1 MKSVF
6 KKIIILLVII
16 FVFIF
21 ILVYMLFRH
30 FDEGEVLYL
39 ETGDDFTKYAA
50 YTLEGEK
57 VNLDYE
63 GINIYFYLS
72 DSCSSCIEM
81 LGLYEQ
87 MSNIEFMDEIKFYC
101 LWEDNVPMNKITKR
115 KIEEKNVLSL
125 HGEVRFQSSKPYFY
139 IVKDGM
145 VDFSTYDY
153 NEVIDRAIFYADE
166 EELKEKVFNDLF
178 AGNDNKLNN
187 AVMFVLEE
195 QLDYIE
201 QERGQFDEVCVI
213 SSCRNEGNIY
223 DEFELYKKIFEIDF
237 YPSVVFLKEGKVVN
251 EVIENSH

>member
-1 MKSVF
+1 MKSVL
-6 KKIIILLVII
+6 KRIIIILVL
-16 FVFIF
+16 IF
-21 ILVYMLFRH
+21 IVIFIYMLFRH

-50 YTLEGEK
+50 YTLEDEK

-81 LGLYEQ
+81 LGLYQQ
-87 MSNIEFMDEIKFYC
+87 MSNIEFVDGIKFYC
-101 LWEDNVPMNKITKR
+101 LWEDNVPMNKIRKR

-125 HGEVRFQSSKPYFY
+125 HGDIRFQTSKPYFY
-139 IVKDGM
+139 IVKDGI

-153 NEVIDRAIFYADE
+153 NEVIDRAIFYADKR
-166 EELKEKVFNDLF
+166 ELKERVFHYLFND
-178 AGNDNKLNN
+178 NNKSDN
-187 AVMFVLEE
+187 AVMFMLEE
-195 QLDYIE
+195 QLDFIE
-201 QERGQFDEVCVI
+201 QERGRFDEVCI
-213 SSCRNEGNIY
+213 IFSYRDEGNIY

-237 YPSVVFLKEGKVVN
+237 YPSVVFFKEDKIVN